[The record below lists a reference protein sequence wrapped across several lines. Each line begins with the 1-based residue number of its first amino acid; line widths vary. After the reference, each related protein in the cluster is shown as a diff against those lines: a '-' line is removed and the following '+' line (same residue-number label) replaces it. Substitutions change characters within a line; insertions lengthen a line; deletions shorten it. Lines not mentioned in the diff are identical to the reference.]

1 MKNLYFLLFLC
12 NFLIPSFAEAQAPE
26 GINYQAMYRNASGT
40 AQPYKKISVRIN
52 INQGASNGSLV
63 YTERHK
69 TKTNGQGLFNIIVG
83 NGLSPDDFSSIDWS
97 FGPYFMHIEIDDID
111 LSQNIYFGFQQLLS
125 VPYALHAKVADSVAG
140 GSSGSGEDGLSAYEI
155 WLDQGNSG
163 TEIDF
168 LTSLEG
174 EDGQDGQDGED
185 GQDGA
190 DGQGGVTSAGTNV
203 TITGSG
209 VQADPYV
216 VNASD
221 DQNLTGANLNGTE
234 LQIDIE
240 NGNSATVDL
249 AALQD
254 GIGTDNQDLDGA
266 VLDGTILDLSIEDGN
281 GVSVNLAPL
290 QDGVDDADNDPTNE
304 LNTGATFN
312 NNILEIQDAG
322 GAVIADLSALDNS
335 GTDDQDLAGAVLNGT
350 TLDLSIEDGNGVSVD
365 LAPLQD
371 GVDDA
376 DNDPTNELQDIS
388 TNGAPGNISIS
399 DGSTINLNID
409 DADFDPFNEITTVV
423 DNGNGTSTIT
433 DVLGGSVIVDNDGI
447 DNVDDADNDPTNEW
461 NTGATFN
468 NNILEI
474 QDAGGAVIADL
485 SILDNSGTD
494 DQNISGSSLTGTILK
509 IGIENGASETI
520 DLSSLQDGVDDADND
535 PTNEWNTGV
544 ALNGS
549 ELEITDLG
557 GTLSVDLEDLKDND
571 WYKQPVG
578 SNEQTSS
585 ISDEIYTNSNV
596 LINGFGATGPFGSSL
611 TAPNDFNA
619 LTIRNGDINSGWK
632 SVSIDLRGI
641 NTDAKIIAGNES
653 ANLGTNGYFAIQ
665 TRKNEI
671 LSERFRINSGGN
683 VGINISDPSQLTNKL
698 QVDGSVRFDNL
709 VSSAG
714 TENNGLLLNGLN
726 QVVSRSFDV
735 VAFNGEI
742 DGDITN
748 ELQELTISN
757 GTVGITQGNS
767 IELPWQR
774 NDASGEIYP
783 NVLTDKVGIGTNN
796 PEYDLDVQGILA
808 STYLLPN
815 LIDANSN
822 RLLRIGVP
830 GNYPGGIQWNGSN
843 NTSGE
848 SGDLSFLTYNNTD
861 LTLAPNGTGVVK
873 VFNHDLI
880 INSGRVGVNT
890 TSPGT
895 ALDVVGVLELS
906 NVAPT
911 DPGADIVRLGDGGS
925 NLQIQTNYGYTK
937 IGPQNTGWS
946 HFYTDRSR
954 YFFDKGLTVDGGLI
968 GSYNEDL
975 SIQTSG
981 TTRMTIANNNGY
993 VGIGIENPDSKLDVD
1008 GRIHSVHDES
1018 GQAALWLEH
1027 NGTAINGNYGIYQ
1040 TGSGSNNTIN
1050 YLEGNLGIGSIPS
1063 TSGEKLQIQG
1073 DISVTGKYKDSDGL
1087 TGANGQVLTSSG
1099 TGTKWMDNKNTEFTQ
1114 STVNRN
1120 FNEIGGNSSWY
1131 DVSELGGQLIQ
1142 CKAGDRILVMAWA
1155 RWDHNAA
1162 SQVQFRVRRGPS
1174 SSAVTVGE
1182 EMTIEENDTGSS
1194 WDDEITTNFQ
1204 WVDTIPSNGS
1214 YYYNFEVRAVESWGT
1229 IYSSNV
1235 VLINL
1240 GQ

>member
-1 MKNLYFLLFLC
+1 M
-12 NFLIPSFAEAQAPE
+12 
-26 GINYQAMYRNASGT
+26 R
-40 AQPYKKISVRIN
+40 
-52 INQGASNGSLV
+52 
-63 YTERHK
+63 
-69 TKTNGQGLFNIIVG
+69 
-83 NGLSPDDFSSIDWS
+83 
-97 FGPYFMHIEIDDID
+97 
-111 LSQNIYFGFQQLLS
+111 
-125 VPYALHAKVADSVAG
+125 
-140 GSSGSGEDGLSAYEI
+140 
-155 WLDQGNSG
+155 
-163 TEIDF
+163 
-168 LTSLEG
+168 
-174 EDGQDGQDGED
+174 
-185 GQDGA
+185 
-190 DGQGGVTSAGTNV
+190 
-203 TITGSG
+203 
-209 VQADPYV
+209 
-216 VNASD
+216 
-221 DQNLTGANLNGTE
+221 
-234 LQIDIE
+234 
-240 NGNSATVDL
+240 
-249 AALQD
+249 
-254 GIGTDNQDLDGA
+254 
-266 VLDGTILDLSIEDGN
+266 
-281 GVSVNLAPL
+281 
-290 QDGVDDADNDPTNE
+290 
-304 LNTGATFN
+304 
-312 NNILEIQDAG
+312 
-322 GAVIADLSALDNS
+322 
-335 GTDDQDLAGAVLNGT
+335 
-350 TLDLSIEDGNGVSVD
+350 
-365 LAPLQD
+365 
-371 GVDDA
+371 
-376 DNDPTNELQDIS
+376 LQDIS
-388 TNGAPGNISIS
+388 TDGAPGNISIS

-474 QDAGGAVIADL
+474 QDAGGIVTADL

-509 IGIENGASETI
+509 IGIENGASETV

-557 GTLSVDLEDLKDND
+557 GTLSVDLEDLEDND

-619 LTIRNGDINSGWK
+619 LTIRNGDINQGWK

-815 LIDANSN
+815 IIDGNSN
-822 RLLRIGVP
+822 RSLRIGVP

-848 SGDLSFLTYNNTD
+848 SGDLSFLTYNNRD

-937 IGPQNTGWS
+937 IGPANVNYA
-946 HFYTDRSR
+946 HFFTDRPK
-954 YFFDKGLTVDGGLI
+954 YFFDKRIILDEGILS
-968 GSYNEDL
+968 SYNEDL
-975 SIQTSG
+975 SLQTSQIERMRISNTNGNVGIG
-981 TTRMTIANNNGY
+981 TTDLSYKLVVNAGGSSSIAKLNGTNRAYLDIFGGQSQLRIGEYAFGY
-993 VGIGIENPDSKLDVD
+993 VG
-1008 GRIHSVHDES
+1008 
-1018 GQAALWLEH
+1018 
-1027 NGTAINGNYGIYQ
+1027 
-1040 TGSGSNNTIN
+1040 
-1050 YLEGNLGIGSIPS
+1050 
-1063 TSGEKLQIQG
+1063 
-1073 DISVTGKYKDSDGL
+1073 
-1087 TGANGQVLTSSG
+1087 
-1099 TGTKWMDNKNTEFTQ
+1099 F
-1114 STVNRN
+1114 
-1120 FNEIGGNSSWY
+1120 
-1131 DVSELGGQLIQ
+1131 
-1142 CKAGDRILVMAWA
+1142 
-1155 RWDHNAA
+1155 
-1162 SQVQFRVRRGPS
+1162 
-1174 SSAVTVGE
+1174 
-1182 EMTIEENDTGSS
+1182 
-1194 WDDEITTNFQ
+1194 
-1204 WVDTIPSNGS
+1204 SNGS
-1214 YYYNFEVRAVESWGT
+1214 ESLPHMHISSSGNVGIGNNSGNNFVAQVPLDVEGKTRVGWRGYSDRIWISATDLVPSKSTSDWEVLDGGNTMRIYDGSDGYFTTMIPAGYQVVDVNVHFKDNACDRIYIHSNSAAWNVSGSSQNGMFPNGNSNTNVPCTVNPPIQGGDGRYIT
-1229 IYSSNV
+1229 IRLENYPEGYQFTFTGAYIQ
-1235 VLINL
+1235 LEKCTT
-1240 GQ
+1240 GCGM

>member
-1 MKNLYFLLFLC
+1 MVYRQPGADGQDGADGLPGQPGADGQDGADGL
-12 NFLIPSFAEAQAPE
+12 PGQPGADGQDGADGAP
-26 GINYQAMYRNASGT
+26 G
-40 AQPYKKISVRIN
+40 QP
-52 INQGASNGSLV
+52 GAD
-63 YTERHK
+63 
-69 TKTNGQGLFNIIVG
+69 GQDGADGLPG
-83 NGLSPDDFSSIDWS
+83 QPGADGQDGADGLP
-97 FGPYFMHIEIDDID
+97 GQP
-111 LSQNIYFGFQQLLS
+111 G
-125 VPYALHAKVADSVAG
+125 ADGQDGADG
-140 GSSGSGEDGLSAYEI
+140 LPGQPGADGQDGADGLPGQPGADGQDGADGAPGQPGADGQDGADGLPGQPGADGQDGADGLSAYEI
-155 WLDQGNSG
+155 AVQNGFVG
-163 TEIDF
+163 TEAEW
-168 LTSLEG
+168 LASLQG
-174 EDGQDGQDGED
+174 TD

-190 DGQGGVTSAGTNV
+190 DGQGGVTQAGTNV
-203 TITGSG
+203 TITG
-209 VQADPYV
+209 
-216 VNASD
+216 
-221 DQNLTGANLNGTE
+221 
-234 LQIDIE
+234 
-240 NGNSATVDL
+240 
-249 AALQD
+249 
-254 GIGTDNQDLDGA
+254 
-266 VLDGTILDLSIEDGN
+266 DGTPTTPYIIDAIQTISTNGSPGNLSLNDGGGTITIN
-281 GVSVNLAPL
+281 VN
-290 QDGVDDADNDPTNE
+290 DGDD
-304 LNTGATFN
+304 
-312 NNILEIQDAG
+312 
-322 GAVIADLSALDNS
+322 SA
-335 GTDDQDLAGAVLNGT
+335 
-350 TLDLSIEDGNGVSVD
+350 
-365 LAPLQD
+365 
-371 GVDDA
+371 
-376 DNDPTNELQDIS
+376 TNELQDIS

-474 QDAGGAVIADL
+474 QDAGGIVTADL

-509 IGIENGASETI
+509 IGIENGASETV

-557 GTLSVDLEDLKDND
+557 GTLSVDLEDLEDND

-619 LTIRNGDINSGWK
+619 LTIRNGDINQGWK
-632 SVSIDLRGI
+632 SVSIDLRAI

-815 LIDANSN
+815 IIDGNSN
-822 RLLRIGVP
+822 RSLRIGVP

-848 SGDLSFLTYNNTD
+848 SGDLSFLTYNNRD

-937 IGPQNTGWS
+937 IGPQNATWS

-968 GSYNEDL
+968 GSYDEDL

-993 VGIGIENPDSKLDVD
+993 VGIGTENPNERLTVNGGNIVLRNSSNDFNAIKLYN
-1008 GRIHSVHDES
+1008 S
-1018 GQAALWLEH
+1018 GVASLQSFYNEGNEIVKIGT
-1027 NGTAINGNYGIYQ
+1027 NGSSSSGYINLNQGNANTQNVSIRANGNSFFNG
-1040 TGSGSNNTIN
+1040 
-1050 YLEGNLGIGSIPS
+1050 GNLGIGTTNPSYALDVDGDIRNSGKYYDRLNSDGYNGTPAAPKFLASVGDGPTTLGTEWRSIGYMGWTDRMIIDFS
-1063 TSGEKLQIQG
+1063 GWTQKGTFSGWNTFNGEKWNVNGGG
-1073 DISVTGKYKDSDGL
+1073 DVWKTFTLPGGYEVTGVSLYWENEPDEIVIRKGSRYNNTTNTLVYSTTNPCSDC
-1087 TGANGQVLTSSG
+1087 TITFATPVSSDNYIYIEFWNDGANQFTLYGG
-1099 TGTKWMDNKNTEFTQ
+1099 EFWM
-1114 STVNRN
+1114 
-1120 FNEIGGNSSWY
+1120 
-1131 DVSELGGQLIQ
+1131 SE
-1142 CKAGDRILVMAWA
+1142 
-1155 RWDHNAA
+1155 
-1162 SQVQFRVRRGPS
+1162 
-1174 SSAVTVGE
+1174 E
-1182 EMTIEENDTGSS
+1182 
-1194 WDDEITTNFQ
+1194 
-1204 WVDTIPSNGS
+1204 
-1214 YYYNFEVRAVESWGT
+1214 
-1229 IYSSNV
+1229 
-1235 VLINL
+1235 
-1240 GQ
+1240 